1 MLKRKWFT
9 TPKAHISPTKQQ
21 WLQVKFF
28 FVEMISLHFYFLTR
42 YFVKNTKQA
51 LVF

>member
-1 MLKRKWFT
+1 MLKSKWFT
-9 TPKAHISPTKQQ
+9 PPKTHISPIKQQ

-28 FVEMISLHFYFLTR
+28 FVEMMSLHFYFLTR
-42 YFVKNTKQA
+42 YFVKSTKQA

>member
-1 MLKRKWFT
+1 MLKSKWFT
-9 TPKAHISPTKQQ
+9 TPKAHISPIKQQ

-28 FVEMISLHFYFLTR
+28 FVEMMSLHFYFLTR
-42 YFVKNTKQA
+42 YFVKSTKQA